1 MLYVRTASCA
11 PLAVWSQIADKIYLN
26 SVLPPPPRY
35 PSQAAYNLAVA
46 NGQAAPMI
54 ETNNIL
60 KHPTG
65 PEYQLVVGEGEAC
78 HISPTEIIAERR
90 RQAHIS

>member
-1 MLYVRTASCA
+1 MYSPANCA
-11 PLAVWSQIADKIYLN
+11 LLAEWPQIADKMHLN

-46 NGQAAPMI
+46 NGQATPMI

-65 PEYQLVVGEGEAC
+65 QEYQLVVGEGKAWR
-78 HISPTEIIAERR
+78 ISNGFYC
-90 RQAHIS
+90 